1 MNPFWHFARQL
12 LAFRGTL
19 IWALVFALIASI
31 SLGAGL
37 VGLSP
42 ILRAFLHGDSL
53 VTVAQDYNAESPR
66 LAIPQAIID
75 QLPPDPF
82 HGVVLVICALAVLTI
97 FGATANFLHQY
108 FSRTVATKTVAR
120 IRSDVFRSVVH
131 MPLSRVIQ
139 RGPSQLVA
147 RIVRDSVEL
156 HGGFVALT
164 SKAVGQTGKGI
175 AAFAFAIIVDPFLTM
190 LAIIIVPIMAVIL
203 RKIGKRIRRGNR
215 GALQAQEHLLRI
227 STETLQGL
235 RAVKVNT
242 GELYAQQRFSETNDE
257 VIKQE
262 LRVRTARALSSPVM
276 ETLSV
281 FVIGALAIFAA
292 HQILSGGLA
301 VDRFLLVLGALAI
314 SGSSFRPLPGLIN
327 EIQAA
332 AAPAGRLME
341 LLDEP
346 WEEHR
351 TAGLPDLPRHTQ
363 SLVFESLYF
372 TYPGADV
379 PALQDV
385 SLEVKHGERIA
396 IVGPNGSG
404 KTTLL
409 SFVPRLLSPD
419 GGTVRIDGTD
429 IASINVRSLRQQV
442 GVVTQETVLFRGT
455 VAENIAFGMPG
466 ITREQIEEAGRQA
479 HADEFIRRM
488 PGGYDAAVSEQGYS
502 LSGGQRQRIAIARAI
517 LRDPAILILD
527 EATSQIDAES
537 EAHIN
542 EALAEFGKGRTC
554 LVIAHRLSTVLN
566 ADRIVVMDGGRIVD
580 HGPHDQ
586 LLQRCE
592 LYARLNRTQLAAPA
606 SAV

>member
-19 IWALVFALIASI
+19 IWAFIFAVIASM

-37 VGLSP
+37 IGLSP

-53 VTVAQDYNAESPR
+53 VTVAESHNAEHPR
-66 LAIPQAIID
+66 FAVPEAIID
-75 QLPPDPF
+75 RLPTDPF
-82 HGVVLVICALAVLTI
+82 HGVVLVIAGLIVLTV

-108 FSRTVATKTVAR
+108 FSRTVSTRTVAK

-131 MPLSRVIQ
+131 MPLSRVIH

-156 HGGFVALT
+156 HGSFVALT
-164 SKAVGQTGKGI
+164 SKVVGQTGKGVIAFI
-175 AAFAFAIIVDPFLTM
+175 AAIIFDPFLTM
-190 LAIIIVPIMAVIL
+190 LAIVIVPIMAVIL

-215 GALQAQEHLLRI
+215 GALQAQEQLLRI
-227 STETLQGL
+227 SNETLQGL

-242 GELYAQQRFSETNDE
+242 GEAYADERFTHTNDE

-281 FVIGALAIFAA
+281 IVIGALAIFAA

-301 VDRFLLVLGALAI
+301 VDRFLLVLGALAV

-332 AAPAGRLME
+332 SAPAARLME

-346 WEEHR
+346 REEVQS
-351 TAGLPDLPRHTQ
+351 ANLPELPRHKV
-363 SLVFESLYF
+363 SLEFRDLSF
-372 TYPGADV
+372 TYPNAQS
-379 PALQDV
+379 PALDGI
-385 SLEVKHGERIA
+385 SLNILHGERIA

-409 SFVPRLLSPD
+409 SLVPRLLSPD
-419 GGTVRIDGTD
+419 AGSVCIDGTD
-429 IASINVRSLRQQV
+429 IARINVKSLRQQV

-455 VAENIAFGMPG
+455 VAENISFGLENV
-466 ITREQIEEAGRQA
+466 TREQIEQAGRRA
-479 HADEFIRRM
+479 HADEFIQRM
-488 PGGYDAAVSEQGYS
+488 PGGYDGEISEQGYS

-542 EALAEFGKGRTC
+542 DALAEFGKGRTC
-554 LVIAHRLSTVLN
+554 LLIAHRLSTVLN
-566 ADRIVVMDGGRIVD
+566 ADRIVVMDRGRIVD
-580 HGPHDQ
+580 TGRHDQ
-586 LLQRCE
+586 LLQRCA
-592 LYARLNRTQLAAPA
+592 LYARLNQTQLTAPV
-606 SAV
+606 STS